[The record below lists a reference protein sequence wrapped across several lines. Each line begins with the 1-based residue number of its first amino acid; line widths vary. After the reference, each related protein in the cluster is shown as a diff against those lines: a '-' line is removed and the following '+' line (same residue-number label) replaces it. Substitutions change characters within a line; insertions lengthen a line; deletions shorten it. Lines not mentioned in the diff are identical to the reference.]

1 MELRDF
7 PNETLNLI
15 IGHLFE
21 FADEYDESSAAQN
34 PEHLAN
40 ARLVCR
46 QWNELASRHLFSSI
60 HLRHGSE
67 GFEKWNTMLDNEMIR
82 SSVRRVHIDSSP
94 FPFEDRGDECG
105 WDLWEDEG
113 EYPEFI
119 DSLNRMSELRNL
131 TSLVLHF
138 VRECRTGDY
147 EYDTERGEPLS
158 TRRRTLHA
166 VFDAMARRTN
176 ESPGTTTIRSL
187 TIENLQ
193 NFVLDD
199 FTSSDKFQQVMQGL
213 KGLHVLVADEENTL
227 DGEREADLYRPE
239 RRNFEPHLRQ
249 VWLDPI
255 AEHLTSLSL
264 LFRCGWGVMPGKF
277 DTSDLRFPN
286 LRTLH
291 LGAYIIA
298 RHSQLD
304 WVLRQKTLQTLRL
317 DRCAIASHLR
327 IGGGHRQL
335 WDVQDTDWIKHP
347 KGAFGFN
354 REDDEIYTFEGT
366 WADIFNAIRGSLP
379 NLLDFRFS
387 RYPHTFFLCR
397 PDLMESE
404 EPHLARY
411 FTFDTGYC
419 SGWIDEESHMTFG
432 NNDSEPIGIDS
443 APTSYNKRRILDR
456 GAETYEEDLRALED
470 LVASTRRNRPC

>member
-1 MELRDF
+1 MNPHREHFPLIKSNGRDKRLEDQASRAMELRDF

-213 KGLHVLVADEENTL
+213 KACM
-227 DGEREADLYRPE
+227 
-239 RRNFEPHLRQ
+239 F
-249 VWLDPI
+249 
-255 AEHLTSLSL
+255 
-264 LFRCGWGVMPGKF
+264 
-277 DTSDLRFPN
+277 
-286 LRTLH
+286 
-291 LGAYIIA
+291 
-298 RHSQLD
+298 
-304 WVLRQKTLQTLRL
+304 
-317 DRCAIASHLR
+317 
-327 IGGGHRQL
+327 
-335 WDVQDTDWIKHP
+335 
-347 KGAFGFN
+347 
-354 REDDEIYTFEGT
+354 
-366 WADIFNAIRGSLP
+366 
-379 NLLDFRFS
+379 
-387 RYPHTFFLCR
+387 
-397 PDLMESE
+397 
-404 EPHLARY
+404 
-411 FTFDTGYC
+411 
-419 SGWIDEESHMTFG
+419 
-432 NNDSEPIGIDS
+432 
-443 APTSYNKRRILDR
+443 
-456 GAETYEEDLRALED
+456 
-470 LVASTRRNRPC
+470 